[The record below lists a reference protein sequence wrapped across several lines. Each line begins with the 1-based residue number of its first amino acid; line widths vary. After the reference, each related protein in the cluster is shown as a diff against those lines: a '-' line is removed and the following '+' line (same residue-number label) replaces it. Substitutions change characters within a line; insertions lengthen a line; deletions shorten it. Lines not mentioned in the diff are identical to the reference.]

1 MLADLASVPTW
12 VRSRAC
18 ARRLGQV
25 NSGAFAIG
33 LISCEANCHQS
44 V

>member
-1 MLADLASVPTW
+1 VLAGLASVPTW

-18 ARRLGQV
+18 ARKLGQV
-25 NSGAFAIG
+25 NSGAYAIG
-33 LISCEANCHQS
+33 LISWAANSHQA